1 MWKVEL
7 IYRLHSVR
15 INSLCYILHTY
26 SIGYKEWVRF
36 AAFPSLWSTEDQDEE
51 YTEKMFEE
59 SIVINTLGAAL
70 LALMFT
76 VPILL
81 LYPKFRYRPQR
92 IITVTTH
99 HKGTHDR
106 YA

>member
-1 MWKVEL
+1 M
-7 IYRLHSVR
+7 
-15 INSLCYILHTY
+15 
-26 SIGYKEWVRF
+26 
-36 AAFPSLWSTEDQDEE
+36 PTEDVLSMKDKVQVTFAVVVLEIRRSLDT
-51 YTEKMFEE
+51 YKKDGMFAE
-59 SIVINTLGAAL
+59 SLVINTLGAAL
-70 LALMFT
+70 IALLFT

-92 IITVTTH
+92 IITVQTH

>member
-1 MWKVEL
+1 MSM
-7 IYRLHSVR
+7 I
-15 INSLCYILHTY
+15 
-26 SIGYKEWVRF
+26 SIGYTKWVDF
-36 AAFPSLWSTEDQDEE
+36 VPNPSLWRVQDPEE
-51 YTEKMFEE
+51 YSKDGMFQE
-59 SIVINTLGAAL
+59 SLVINSLGAAL
-70 LALMFT
+70 FALLFV

>member
-1 MWKVEL
+1 MK
-7 IYRLHSVR
+7 IRMP
-15 INSLCYILHTY
+15 II
-26 SIGYKEWVRF
+26 SIGYTKWVDF
-36 AAFPSLWSTEDQDEE
+36 AMNPSLWSIQNPEE
-51 YTEKMFEE
+51 YSKAGMFQE
-59 SIVINTLGAAL
+59 SLVINTLGAAL
-70 LALMFT
+70 IALLFS